1 MSTHQPLPL
10 KYRKR
15 PPLLQGLGKAVTQ
28 ALPAIE
34 TAHRDLKDE
43 LTLWW
48 LDQARAEIDMV
59 VDKAIE
65 YGATDLVDIGH
76 QLARTAGR
84 TICDQDAAE
93 WGIAFYALG
102 KVSRILAAIAEGRQ
116 PSEDSWLDLG
126 VYARMAQRVKQCG
139 GWPGDPIQADARQL
153 LQEQED

>member
-1 MSTHQPLPL
+1 MSTHQPPPW
-10 KYRKR
+10 KNRQR
-15 PPLLQGLGKAVTQ
+15 PPLLRGLGEAVAR

-34 TAHRDLKDE
+34 TAHRELKDE

-48 LDQARAEIDMV
+48 LGRAKAETDMV

-102 KVSRILAAIAEGRQ
+102 KVSRIMAAIAEGRQ

-139 GWPGDPIQADARQL
+139 GWPGDPIQVDARQL
-153 LQEQED
+153 LGPQED